1 MEQFGFRKG
10 HNTAHQLTRVTKII
24 KQNKL
29 ESKSTAMALL
39 DVEKA
44 FDNVWH
50 DGLIHKLYL
59 YGFPMYLI
67 KIIQHYLSERSFR
80 VFLNGIASGL
90 FNIDAGVPQGSILGP
105 LLYNIFTSDL
115 PTLPGNGVLSL
126 FADDTAVIYKGKITR
141 YLVGRLQKGLDV
153 LSEYF
158 GDWKIRINA
167 AKTQTIIFPL
177 SKSARFAPK
186 DDVLIKMNDV
196 SIPWSKEVVYLGLIL
211 DSKLL
216 FRQHVDKIL
225 NKCSILIRCLY
236 PLINRK
242 SKLSLKN
249 KLAVYK
255 QIIYPV
261 IEYAVPVWECCA
273 RTHKLKLQ
281 RVQNKVLKMVL
292 NVPGWTRSSEVHEL
306 AEVKMLDQKIQE
318 KCLKFREKCAISEYP
333 LIQGLV

>member
-1 MEQFGFRKG
+1 M
-10 HNTAHQLTRVTKII
+10 
-24 KQNKL
+24 
-29 ESKSTAMALL
+29 
-39 DVEKA
+39 
-44 FDNVWH
+44 
-50 DGLIHKLYL
+50 
-59 YGFPMYLI
+59 
-67 KIIQHYLSERSFR
+67 
-80 VFLNGIASGL
+80 
-90 FNIDAGVPQGSILGP
+90 
-105 LLYNIFTSDL
+105 
-115 PTLPGNGVLSL
+115 
-126 FADDTAVIYKGKITR
+126 
-141 YLVGRLQKGLDV
+141 
-153 LSEYF
+153 
-158 GDWKIRINA
+158 
-167 AKTQTIIFPL
+167 
-177 SKSARFAPK
+177 
-186 DDVLIKMNDV
+186 
-196 SIPWSKEVVYLGLIL
+196 
-211 DSKLL
+211 
-216 FRQHVDKIL
+216 
-225 NKCSILIRCLY
+225 Y